1 MKFAVSY
8 STAHLGT
15 DPDRIADYAKHAEAC
30 GFEGLYLPEHLV
42 LHPGAQLHGF
52 EVPPTLPFLD
62 PLETLAYVA
71 AATDRLL
78 LGTGVLLLPYRNPV
92 VLAKQLATID
102 VLSKGRMRLLTV
114 GLGAVPAE
122 AAATG
127 VDFRTRGRRA
137 DEAIDIL
144 RLLWSGDENGVSFHG
159 EFFAFD
165 DLVQFPKP
173 YSDTTLP
180 IHIGGSSKPAARRAG
195 QRGDGY
201 FAGGAL
207 LPDERMAQWDLARK
221 TATDTGRDP
230 DHLEYTRWSGFDM
243 TDERLAAFTAQ
254 GVDRVVMSA
263 GSADPAEQ
271 RDELSQFAER
281 FITAER

>member
-8 STAHLGT
+8 STAHLGA
-15 DPDRIADYAKHAEAC
+15 DPDRIADYARHAEAC

-42 LHPGAQLHGF
+42 LYPGAQLHGID
-52 EVPPTLPFLD
+52 VPTTLPFLD
-62 PLETLAYVA
+62 PLDTLAYVA

-114 GLGAVPAE
+114 GLGALPAE

-144 RLLWSGDENGVSFHG
+144 RLLWSGGADGVSFHG
-159 EFFAFD
+159 EFFDFD
-165 DLVQFPKP
+165 NLVQFPKP
-173 YSDTTLP
+173 HGDTTLP
-180 IHIGGSSKPAARRAG
+180 IHIGGSSRAAALRTGR
-195 QRGDGY
+195 RGDGY

-207 LPDERMAQWDLARK
+207 LPDERASQWELART
-221 TATDTGRDP
+221 TATEAGRDP
-230 DHLEYTRWSGFDM
+230 DRLEYTRWSGFDM

-254 GVDRVVMSA
+254 GIDRVVMSA
-263 GSADPAEQ
+263 GSADPHEQ

-281 FITAER
+281 FLTSA